1 MLELS
6 LECNKIQCFTHVS
19 TAYVN
24 SNILGGR
31 PEIEEKVYDLP
42 KGQDPEQ
49 IIADIIRLTPQQ
61 VTEQ

>member
-24 SNILGGR
+24 CNFEGNSIV
-31 PEIEEKVYDLP
+31 EEKVYDLP
-42 KGQDPEQ
+42 NGQDPEQ
-49 IIADIIRLTPQQ
+49 VIADIMRLTP
-61 VTEQ
+61 